1 MYSSRTSRIILIFL
15 SLVFSFYRV
24 GGGVVLLVEITDQ
37 NSNGRLLH
45 GRSSNIRDRVR
56 LEVKCPRTNLNN
68 MLVKLLI
75 WGYLKLYKL

>member
-15 SLVFSFYRV
+15 SLVFFSFYRV

-68 MLVKLLI
+68 IIVTLCASS
-75 WGYLKLYKL
+75 

>member
-15 SLVFSFYRV
+15 SLVFFILS
-24 GGGVVLLVEITDQ
+24 GWGGVALLVEITDQ

-68 MLVKLLI
+68 TIVRLCASS
-75 WGYLKLYKL
+75 